1 MMLPKLRST
10 APFVLM
16 ISVLLL
22 SACSNSN
29 SKKTTNNT
37 ETTLQNRLQTV
48 ADNAIESGLPG
59 VTLHVQRND
68 EHIEIVAGVSNQF
81 SKDPLETST
90 LFHAA
95 SVGKTFTATMILRM
109 VDMNLLQLDDTIDQW
124 LDPSMSSVVARSDQI
139 TIEMLIGHTSGLQDY
154 FQNIEFLGTF
164 LESAGRVWS
173 PMEVL
178 SYLDGTDTSFEP
190 GTEFSYSNTNYLLL
204 GVIAE
209 RVSGLLIGDAL
220 REWVFTPAGLENT
233 YGVFENLGQPNTGRG
248 YIPIA
253 FVDNVGIDI
262 PVPAVGLDLDSTK
275 LINSEGLGDAPI
287 QSTAGD
293 LNKFIRTLIDTDTLL
308 PRELRDR
315 MITPLSNGVSP
326 NGLGF
331 FIEDE
336 GSRLEHGGKGFGV
349 HSTMTYSPE
358 KDLSFTTIVNGSFGN
373 YDNLYNQY
381 LEQVF
386 QVLEEF
392 ED

>member
-1 MMLPKLRST
+1 MLSKLRST
-10 APFVLM
+10 TPFVLM

-22 SACSNSN
+22 CACSNSN
-29 SKKTTNNT
+29 TKKSTNNAAP
-37 ETTLQNRLQTV
+37 TLQNKLQAV
-48 ADNAIESGLPG
+48 ADNAVQSGLPG

-81 SKDPLETST
+81 SEDPLETST

-109 VDMNLLQLDDTIDQW
+109 IDMNLLQLDDTIDHW
-124 LDPSMSSVVARSDQI
+124 LDPSISSIVTRSDQI
-139 TIEMLIGHTSGLQDY
+139 TVEMLISHTSGLQDY

-173 PMEVL
+173 PLEIL
-178 SYLDGTDTSFEP
+178 SYLEGTDTSFEP
-190 GTEFSYSNTNYLLL
+190 GTDFSYSNTNYLLL

-209 RVSGLLIGDAL
+209 RVSGLPIGDAM
-220 REWVFTPAGLENT
+220 REWVLAPAGLENT
-233 YGVFENLGQPNTGRG
+233 YGVFENLGQPFTGRG
-248 YIPIA
+248 YLPKA
-253 FVDNVGIDI
+253 FVDSVGIEI
-262 PVPAVGLDLDSTK
+262 PVPAVGTDLDSTK

-293 LNKFIRTLIDTDTLL
+293 LNKFIRTLIDTDRLL

-315 MITPLSNGVSP
+315 MTNPLSSGVSP
-326 NGLGF
+326 NGLGL

-336 GSRLEHGGKGFGV
+336 GSRFGHDGKGFGV
-349 HSTMTYSPE
+349 HSIMTYSPE
-358 KDLSFTTIVNGSFGN
+358 KDLSFATIVNGSFGN
-373 YDNLYNQY
+373 YDSLYNQY

-386 QVLEEF
+386 RVIEEF